1 MNSNATIDTLIQL
14 LGLLREITAVSSST
28 GGGGKK
34 GDDGGGLKYEPPPL

>member
-14 LGLLREITAVSSST
+14 LGLLREITTAVSST

-34 GDDGGGLKYEPPPL
+34 GDDGG

>member
-14 LGLLREITAVSSST
+14 LGLLREITAVRST

-34 GDDGGGLKYEPPPL
+34 GDDGGLKYEPPPL

>member
-34 GDDGGGLKYEPPPL
+34 GDDGGVEI